1 MCFEVSRCM
10 QVTAVLL
17 FTFCVLMA
25 NPLRVDHLA
34 KGDEYYRSFDNEHA
48 LAEYQLAYQ
57 EHAFR
62 YETLL
67 RLVRLHNDMG
77 VIALYKDKAAS
88 EAQYRLALKYADTL
102 KQEYPDSVA
111 ANFWFALAK
120 GSLIPFV
127 GVREKIQ
134 IGKEVR
140 QSLHEAI
147 KRDSTFAYP
156 YIVLSIFERE
166 GARLSWWEK
175 GLARIIFGED
185 ISGSLQTSE
194 QCLQR
199 ALRFDPANSFAYYEL
214 YWTYKA
220 MGDTT
225 RGIDALKHVMT
236 IPPRNLREKDQQ
248 EKSREILQTLLAE
261 NK

>member
-1 MCFEVSRCM
+1 MYFEVSRSI
-10 QVTAVLL
+10 QVVVVLL
-17 FTFCVLMA
+17 FTFCVLFA
-25 NPLRVDHLA
+25 HRERVDHLA
-34 KGDEYYRSFDNEHA
+34 KGDDYYRSFDNERA

-57 EHAFR
+57 DHACR

-88 EAQYRLALKYADTL
+88 EAQYRLALAYADTL
-102 KQEYPDSVA
+102 KREYPDSVA
-111 ANFWFALAK
+111 ANFWYALAK
-120 GSLIPFV
+120 GSLISFV

-140 QSLHEAI
+140 LSLREAI
-147 KRDSTFAYP
+147 RRDSTFAYP

-166 GARLSWWEK
+166 SARLSWIEK
-175 GLARIIFGED
+175 GFVRIIFDED

-194 QCLQR
+194 QCLHK
-199 ALRFDPANSFAYYEL
+199 ALVCDPGNSFAYYEL

-220 MGDTT
+220 MGDTA

-236 IPPRNLREKDQQ
+236 ISPRNLREKDQQ
-248 EKSREILQTLLAE
+248 EKSREILQSQLAE
-261 NK
+261 NR

>member
-1 MCFEVSRCM
+1 MYFEVSRCI
-10 QVTAVLL
+10 QVGAIL
-17 FTFCVLMA
+17 FFVFCVLMA
-25 NPLRVDHLA
+25 HPSSIDHLA

-48 LAEYQLAYQ
+48 LAEYQLAYSNH
-57 EHAFR
+57 ECR

-88 EAQYRLALKYADTL
+88 EGQYRTALAYADTL
-102 KQEYPDSVA
+102 KREYPDSTA
-111 ANFWFALAK
+111 ADFWYALAK

-140 QSLHEAI
+140 QSLREAI
-147 KRDSTFAYP
+147 QRDSTFAFP
-156 YIVLSIFERE
+156 YIVLAIFERE
-166 GARLSWWEK
+166 SARLSWIEK
-175 GLARIIFGED
+175 GFVRIIFGED

-194 QCLQR
+194 QCLLK
-199 ALRFDPANSFAYYEL
+199 ALSNDPGNAFAYYEL

-220 MGDTT
+220 MGDTQ
-225 RGIDALKHVMT
+225 RGIDALKHVT
-236 IPPRNLREKDQQ
+236 AIVPHNLREKDQQ
-248 EKSREILQTLLAE
+248 EKSQEILNALLAQ
-261 NK
+261 NR

>member
-1 MCFEVSRCM
+1 
-10 QVTAVLL
+10 
-17 FTFCVLMA
+17 MA
-25 NPLRVDHLA
+25 HPSSADHLA
-34 KGDEYYRSFDNEHA
+34 KGDEYYSSFDNEHA

-57 EHAFR
+57 EHAYR

-77 VIALYKDKAAS
+77 VITLYKNKTAS

-102 KQEYPDSVA
+102 KQEFPDSVA

-140 QSLHEAI
+140 QCLHEAI

-166 GARLSWWEK
+166 SARLSWFER
-175 GLARIIFGED
+175 GLVKIIFGED
-185 ISGSLQTSE
+185 ISGSLQSSE
-194 QCLQR
+194 QWLR
-199 ALRFDPANSFAYYEL
+199 KALLYDPDNSFAYYEL

-225 RGIDALKHVMT
+225 RGIDALKHV
-236 IPPRNLREKDQQ
+236 ISISPHNLREKDQQ
-248 EKSREILQTLLAE
+248 EKSREILHTLLAE